1 MEKTIE
7 IDGKRVTFKNSAKVL
22 MIYKSQTG
30 RDLLSDFQR
39 MQKPEEDIDSE
50 TLCSLAW
57 SMAKAADSATPS
69 LEEWLDDFEIMSL
82 FKALPEIYS
91 LMNASLQADRKNA

>member
-7 IDGKRVTFKNSAKVL
+7 IDGKRVTFKNSARAL

-39 MQKPEEDIDSE
+39 MQKSKEDIDSE
-50 TLCSLAW
+50 TLCALAW
-57 SMAKAADSATPS
+57 SMAKAADSTTPS
-69 LEEWLDDFEIMSL
+69 LEEWLDDFGITSL
-82 FKALPEIYS
+82 FKALAEIYS
-91 LMNASLQADRKNA
+91 LMSASMQVDRKNA

>member
-7 IDGKRVTFKNSAKVL
+7 IDGKRVTFKNSARVL

-39 MQKPEEDIDSE
+39 MQKSEGDIDSE
-50 TLCSLAW
+50 TLCALAW
-57 SMAKAADSATPS
+57 SMAKAADSTTPS

-82 FKALPEIYS
+82 FGALPEIYS
-91 LMNASLQADRKNA
+91 LMSASMQVDRKNA

>member
-50 TLCSLAW
+50 TLCALAW
-57 SMAKAADSATPS
+57 SMAKAADSATPV

-91 LMNASLQADRKNA
+91 LMSASMQVDRKNA